1 MLRVALKS
9 VLARKRR
16 LLTTGFAIVLSVA
29 FISGTLVITAMIDS
43 TLDSLIGSSYR
54 GIDAVV
60 RSADAQESRFGQP
73 IREPIPA
80 ETLDVVR
87 AAAGVRRAEGFLQG
101 LPTLLDPDG
110 ERIQDTFG
118 PPTLA
123 FNWVD
128 DAELR
133 GGRLEPGGRGP
144 RTPDEAVLDVR
155 TAEDFGFEVGD
166 PIQAQFPGGLRTFTI
181 TGIGGLPVDGQEQLA
196 AGPRVLLI
204 DQGAAQE
211 LFKKQGGFDF
221 IAASAADG
229 VSSRELVSTLR
240 LLIPSEQEAITGD
253 AFVRENEESISKIIS
268 LFSQPILAFG
278 FISMFV
284 GAFVIYNTFSI
295 VVAQRTREL
304 ALLRAVGAGRRQVM
318 GSVLLEAAVVGVI
331 AAAVGVAAG
340 WLLAVVLKG
349 VIGTQLTLPAGA
361 PSLPISAI
369 WYALAI
375 GVGATVVSALIPA
388 VRATFIPPVA
398 AIGNVAIDRSA
409 LSVGRRV
416 IGGLLAVGGAGVI
429 VAQAQRW
436 IDVGLPGVGAAA
448 GCIFLAIACLGPVF
462 AGPLA
467 RLLGAGLP
475 RLRGVSGRIGKE
487 NAGRNPKRTA
497 ITATALSI
505 GVCLVAVVAVLAAS
519 LRGAI
524 GTQLSNQL
532 SGIDL
537 VVDSGTS
544 FGGLGPEAA
553 SFLRD
558 RPEVAVINP
567 IRFNPMTILN
577 SKEAR
582 EEQAA
587 NGAEENGVPVGEFDF
602 LIGHDA
608 KAAFE
613 IVTFEGLRPPIT
625 DLRRDEVM
633 VLQKTAEENGWKPG
647 DTMEVWFPATG
658 RQEWRI
664 AATYET
670 RLLQADYLVNLDTI
684 TENATPEFQN
694 DQTIFVKLRDGLTPQ
709 EALRTLRPE
718 LKVVAPTAGINSIGD
733 YLGERLE
740 IVDSVVNLIYV
751 LLGLSIVIALV
762 GVGNT
767 ISLSIHERTRE
778 LGLLRAVGMARGQL
792 AESVTWESAI
802 IALAG
807 TVIGL
812 AVGIV
817 LAIVFV
823 NALDEQGVEPIVAPT
838 TMAIIGVLGAL
849 AGVLTAIR
857 PARRA
862 TRVDM
867 LAAIATE

>member
-1 MLRVALKS
+1 MFRVALTS

-29 FISGTLVITAMIDS
+29 FISGTLVITTMIDS

-60 RSADAQESRFGQP
+60 RSADAQETRFGQP

-87 AAAGVRRAEGFLQG
+87 AAAGVRTAEGFLQG
-101 LPTLLDPDG
+101 LPTLLDPQG
-110 ERIQDTFG
+110 QRIEDTFG

-128 DAELR
+128 DERLR
-133 GGRLEPGGRGP
+133 GGALVPGGRGP
-144 RTPDEAVLDVR
+144 ETPDEAVLDLR
-155 TAEDFGFEVGD
+155 TAEEFGFEVGGT
-166 PIQAQFPGGLRTFTI
+166 IQAQFPGGLRTFTI
-181 TGIGGLPVDGQEQLA
+181 TGIGGLPVDGREELVT
-196 AGPRVLLI
+196 GPRALLI
-204 DQGAAQE
+204 QRDAAHE
-211 LFKKQGGFDF
+211 LFNKVGGYDF
-221 IAASAADG
+221 VAVAADDG
-229 VSSRELVSTLR
+229 VDAERLVETLR
-240 LLIPSEQEAITGD
+240 VLIPHEQEAVTGE
-253 AFVRENEESISKIIS
+253 AFIRENEEAISQVIS

-318 GSVLLEAAVVGVI
+318 GSVVFEAAAVGLV
-331 AAAVGVAAG
+331 AAIVGVAAG
-340 WLLAVVLKG
+340 WGLAIALKG
-349 VIGTQLTLPAGA
+349 VIGTQLTLPPGA
-361 PSLPISAI
+361 PALPASAVG
-369 WYALAI
+369 WAI
-375 GVGATVVSALIPA
+375 LVGIGATVVAALIPA

-398 AIGNVAIDRSA
+398 AIGHVAIDRSA
-409 LSVGRRV
+409 MSKGRRIV
-416 IGGLLAVGGAGVI
+416 GTALALAGVAII

-436 IDVGLPGVGAAA
+436 IDVGLAGVGAAA
-448 GCIFLAIACLGPVF
+448 GAIFLAIACLGPIF

-467 RLLGAGLP
+467 RALGAGLP
-475 RLRGVSGRIGKE
+475 RWRGVAGRIGKE

-553 SFLRD
+553 NFLRD
-558 RPEVAVINP
+558 RPEVAVIDP
-567 IRFNPMTILN
+567 IRLSPMTILN
-577 SKEAR
+577 SKAAR
-582 EEQAA
+582 QERESK
-587 NGAEENGVPVGEFDF
+587 GDTPDGVPVGELDF
-602 LIGHDA
+602 LVGHDA
-608 KAAFE
+608 AAAFG
-613 IVTFEGLRPPIT
+613 IVPFEGLRPPID
-625 DLRRDEVM
+625 DLARDEVM
-633 VLQKTAEENGWKPG
+633 VLQSTAEANDWEPG
-647 DTMEVWFPATG
+647 DTMEVWFPTTG
-658 RQEWRI
+658 RQQWRI
-664 AATYET
+664 AATYAT
-670 RLLQADYLVNLDTI
+670 RLLQADYLVNLETL
-684 TENATPEFQN
+684 TANATPEFRN
-694 DQTIFVKLRDGLTPQ
+694 DQTIFVKLRDGLSPDD
-709 EALRTLRPE
+709 ALRTLRPE
-718 LKVVAPTAGINSIGD
+718 LKVVAPTAGVNTIGD
-733 YLGERLE
+733 FLGERLD

-778 LGLLRAVGMARGQL
+778 LGLLRAVGMARRQL
-792 AESVTWESAI
+792 GESVTWESAI

-812 AVGIV
+812 VVGVV

-823 NALDEQGVEPIVAPT
+823 NALDEQDIRPIVAPT
-838 TMAIIGVLGAL
+838 TIALIGALGAL

-862 TRVDM
+862 TNVDI
-867 LAAIATE
+867 LAAIAAE